1 MIQRI
6 QSIFLLLASS
16 SLGSLFLNRI
26 AFADF
31 TEPNPSVPASTD
43 GFLNIYDDKILL
55 SITIV
60 GIVLSLVSLFLFK
73 SRPNQIRLTWTMMAV
88 SAILVALAAWQIKTI
103 GSVVT
108 LKMTGIGFIP
118 TILSIIFGFL
128 AIRYI
133 RKDELLV
140 RSADRLR

>member
-6 QSIFLLLASS
+6 QSLFLLLSS
-16 SLGSLFLNRI
+16 GSLGSLFINSI
-26 AFADF
+26 SFADF
-31 TEPNPSVPASTD
+31 TEPNPSVPASAD

-55 SITIV
+55 GVTAFVILLCFIA
-60 GIVLSLVSLFLFK
+60 ISLYK
-73 SRPNQIRLTWTMMAV
+73 NRPNQIRMSWAMIASSIVLIVLA
-88 SAILVALAAWQIKTI
+88 SLQIQKIGALVA
-103 GSVVT
+103 

-118 TILSIIFGFL
+118 IALAMIFGFL